1 MDKKTTII
9 LNKYIDL
16 LISKK
21 IDIRNAY
28 LFGSYAKNKQYS
40 ESDIDIAII
49 VGKEIDKIDFQ
60 TQLLLLAYEI
70 DTRIEP
76 HPFYIDDFNENNPFA
91 REIKKTGINLINK

>member
-49 VGKEIDKIDFQ
+49 VGKKIDKIDFQ

-76 HPFYIDDFNENNPFA
+76 HPFYIDDFNENNPSA